1 MLVDL
6 AVRAC
11 GEGWKSK
18 HEAVN
23 AIIEMIKYA
32 SDSAKIS
39 FKLICQESVDKKWET
54 KNECA
59 KGLDKLLQDQY

>member
-39 FKLICQESVDKKWET
+39 FKLIC
-54 KNECA
+54 
-59 KGLDKLLQDQY
+59 